1 MNKSEIQEGLREKL
15 REAQRMQEAGEPV
28 DRLLSLYARLCNDF
42 KDNGMYSE
50 LTPVYY
56 GIAYC
61 QRLSGYYAESANR
74 YKEVIYMLTHKNT
87 PLDDT
92 ELHMQV
98 SSKLWAGFA
107 LFNELKGTLQK
118 EEEEKQGKYSYA
130 LSIYN
135 TWNIDKLKSET
146 CDYLK
151 DAIMWLTEYDLTM
164 TEEEQILSVSAM
176 GVLAYVSAL
185 KNEPMESLKYYDEYL
200 RLYKSLPRDVLKDE
214 KQRKYYDLF
223 SFYEAL
229 ASRSA
234 VRLSMQLADEA
245 EEDLIQAKNLQVS
258 GRNIPEDKEG
268 LALCVVLEDRVS
280 LLEILKS
287 YREAVTDCERIIR
300 LQIEYG
306 DYDDFDFVNLLMS
319 SILRKVKFMLLC
331 DENKYDILLTYFC
344 AIDLLI
350 HREPLTKRELDR
362 LSLIYSDVRVN
373 TKDKHNQKHFDLE
386 ERIAVCNDGIAEL
399 EKQLKDG
406 SLSDVM
412 PLVKLLYQKAVVLSL
427 GRYKTKR
434 AMNAFSKA
442 IRLLCTKGELSED
455 EKELLYHMRYER
467 IKATRTPV
475 NRDLERRALEL
486 SSKRAYNCDEDED
499 ADDYDDFEHDK
510 GSSLGEYFLSLELLK
525 YVWVSLM
532 EKDLGIHDGDL
543 NPDQYFLDFTP
554 EI

>member
-28 DRLLSLYARLCNDF
+28 ERLLSLYARLCNDF
-42 KDNGMYSE
+42 RDNGMYSE

-74 YKEVIYMLTHKNT
+74 YKEVIYTLTHKNT

-118 EEEEKQGKYSYA
+118 EEEEKQGKHSYA

-200 RLYKSLPRDVLKDE
+200 RLYKCLPRDVLKDE

-287 YREAVTDCERIIR
+287 YREAVASFDCR
-300 LQIEYG
+300 LNTAIMTT
-306 DYDDFDFVNLLMS
+306 LIL
-319 SILRKVKFMLLC
+319 SICSCQVF
-331 DENKYDILLTYFC
+331 
-344 AIDLLI
+344 
-350 HREPLTKRELDR
+350 
-362 LSLIYSDVRVN
+362 
-373 TKDKHNQKHFDLE
+373 
-386 ERIAVCNDGIAEL
+386 
-399 EKQLKDG
+399 
-406 SLSDVM
+406 
-412 PLVKLLYQKAVVLSL
+412 
-427 GRYKTKR
+427 
-434 AMNAFSKA
+434 
-442 IRLLCTKGELSED
+442 
-455 EKELLYHMRYER
+455 
-467 IKATRTPV
+467 
-475 NRDLERRALEL
+475 
-486 SSKRAYNCDEDED
+486 
-499 ADDYDDFEHDK
+499 
-510 GSSLGEYFLSLELLK
+510 
-525 YVWVSLM
+525 
-532 EKDLGIHDGDL
+532 
-543 NPDQYFLDFTP
+543 
-554 EI
+554 